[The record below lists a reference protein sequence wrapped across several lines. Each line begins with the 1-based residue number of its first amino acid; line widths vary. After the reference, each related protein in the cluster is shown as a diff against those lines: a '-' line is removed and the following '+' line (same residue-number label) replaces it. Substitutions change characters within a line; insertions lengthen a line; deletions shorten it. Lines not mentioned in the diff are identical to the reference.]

1 MINAIVALNLNHEL
15 YFKLLCISKAI
26 NVKKKTV
33 KRIQKSSRIDKAIHK
48 IFSVILAEFEQ
59 INCDVKRVMRL
70 LA

>member
-1 MINAIVALNLNHEL
+1 MINAIVALNLNHER

-26 NVKKKTV
+26 NVKKTV

-48 IFSVILAEFEQ
+48 IFSVILAKFEQ